1 MRGTLRFRN
10 LENKIKLRSKYK
22 NFGFKKIVLLDDI
35 VTTGTSMRICE
46 DFIIRFGVHKVI
58 RLSLAKSYDLV

>member
-22 NFGFKKIVLLDDI
+22 NFEFKKIVLLDDI
-35 VTTGTSMRICE
+35 VTTGTSMHICE
-46 DFIIRFGVHKVI
+46 DFIIQFGAHK
-58 RLSLAKSYDLV
+58 